1 MGGQAPTFRRP
12 TCEQQL
18 FYGIMAAVES
28 EQVSKILIVDDE
40 KPLVGVLQQILSLD
54 FPEVRI
60 DAAFSGEEALSRLA
74 GSGYDLIIADLRMPG
89 FDGLELIKG
98 VRYMEPEVPI
108 ILMTAFGSESVKGQ
122 ADQLGV
128 NHYLDKPFDVNEI
141 VRVVGYYLS
150 GHERSD
156 G

>member
-1 MGGQAPTFRRP
+1 M
-12 TCEQQL
+12 
-18 FYGIMAAVES
+18 
-28 EQVSKILIVDDE
+28 IVDDE
-40 KPLVGVLQQILSLD
+40 RPLIGLLQQILSLD
-54 FPEVRI
+54 FPGVQI

-108 ILMTAFGSESVKGQ
+108 ILMTAYGSESVKGQ
-122 ADQLGV
+122 ADGLGV
-128 NHYLDKPFDVNEI
+128 NYCLDKPFDVAEI
-141 VRVVGYYLS
+141 IQAVGTCLPT
-150 GHERSD
+150 GVQAD